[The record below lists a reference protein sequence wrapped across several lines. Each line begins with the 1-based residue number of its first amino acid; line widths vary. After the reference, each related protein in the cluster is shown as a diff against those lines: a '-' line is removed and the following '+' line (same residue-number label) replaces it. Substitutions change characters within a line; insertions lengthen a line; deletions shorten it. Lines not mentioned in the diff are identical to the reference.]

1 MRTRINKNIN
11 NIITNSG
18 SNSISINNTTGNIN
32 SSNRLPLMRK
42 ATALWLI
49 DNTSLTFK
57 QIADFCN
64 IHVLEIQGM
73 ADGDVGLG
81 ITPFSPIDSNQLTR
95 EMIESCEK
103 DSNKRLTL
111 NTIAAD
117 DIIVEKKKRKNNT
130 YVPIARRGDKPDG
143 ILYLIKYYPDITD
156 KQIRRLINT
165 TTPMIESIRNKT
177 HWNIKE
183 IKPRDPV
190 SLGLCSQSQFNA
202 VIEEIKG
209 N

>member
-1 MRTRINKNIN
+1 MRTRLNNNSISSIINNNSNNSIN
-11 NIITNSG
+11 NI
-18 SNSISINNTTGNIN
+18 TGNIKN
-32 SSNRLPLMRK
+32 NANRLPLMRK

-49 DNTSLTFK
+49 DNTALTFK

-64 IHVLEIQGM
+64 IHILEIQGM
-73 ADGDVGLG
+73 ADGDVGIG
-81 ITPFSPIDSNQLTR
+81 ITPFSPIDNNQLTR
-95 EMIESCEK
+95 EMIEACEK
-103 DSNKRLTL
+103 DSNKKLIL
-111 NTIAAD
+111 NNIVAD
-117 DIIVEKKKRKNNT
+117 DVIVEKKKRKNNT

-202 VIEEIKG
+202 VIEEVKG
-209 N
+209 